1 VIVIATG
8 KNDTT
13 ACYRKHELI
22 PQRDGHIIH
31 NKRVFARGA
40 RVYIR
45 MPRVGPRIFY
55 SMYFIKIWRTEAD
68 IRDDLRGN
76 MACAENLQNLFPE
89 TPGKTTI

>member
-1 VIVIATG
+1 MVIATR
-8 KNDTT
+8 KNDAI
-13 ACYRKHELI
+13 ACYRKHEI
-22 PQRDGHIIH
+22 FPQRDGHIIH

-45 MPRVGPRIFY
+45 TPLVGPRIFY
-55 SMYFIKIWRTEAD
+55 SMYFIKIRQAEAD
-68 IRDDLRGN
+68 IRDNLRGN